1 MLQKNSRLKDDGNT
15 VRTNFSSKTNH
26 TPKSPDIKEKVH
38 MVQWRL

>member
-15 VRTNFSSKTNH
+15 VRKNFSSTNH